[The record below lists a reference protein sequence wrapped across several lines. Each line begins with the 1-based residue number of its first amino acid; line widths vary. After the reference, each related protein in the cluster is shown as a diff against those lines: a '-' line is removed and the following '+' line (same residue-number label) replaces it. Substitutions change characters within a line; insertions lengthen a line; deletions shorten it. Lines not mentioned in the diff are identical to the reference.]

1 MFDVPVTAEELEG
14 VLKIFK
20 KRKSAGPDGVTA
32 EHIRYGGE
40 SLKVWILQVFNAI
53 IISEDIPS
61 CFKCATIVP
70 IYKGKGKDPLDPNSY
85 RGISLSPVLSK
96 IFESVFLA
104 RLMPSFD
111 ESGIPHINQTAYQ
124 RGMSCHDATFTV
136 LESIRKY
143 LRSGD
148 SVFQIFY
155 DLEKAF
161 DSVEFP
167 VLLKHLYGAGIHGK
181 AWRLIRSYYLSP
193 TSRVRVNN
201 ALSSE
206 FTLGRGV
213 RQGSVLSP
221 SLFLIVIDDLLKKL
235 ADLNQGV
242 EFNGHYTGTMGHAD
256 DLRSITSTTDALHA
270 QAEVIVQFVDSN
282 FLKLNTSKCELLISS
297 VSNSQPEVNNPPFS
311 LKPSTT
317 SKCLETWW
325 SPNLSPKVSIEKNIA
340 NARRAFFGFGALGA
354 FQGKLSPLSCKMI
367 VEACVVPVCLS
378 GCTNWILT
386 DSLLELL
393 ECFQA
398 ELGRRALKLSRFHN
412 KLSPLIGLRWPTMR
426 ARIYTISE
434 VILSGKSARLHLYI
448 SEQCDS
454 SLCFGM
460 WHWIVDT
467 MPHCAQLKF
476 SAISCGLCLVT
487 VSVTFVISPF
497 QQNNLDLS
505 IFLSI
510 ICLWNLIQSSPHCK
524 NSLTRN
530 YLITL

>member
-1 MFDVPVTAEELEG
+1 M
-14 VLKIFK
+14 
-20 KRKSAGPDGVTA
+20 
-32 EHIRYGGE
+32 
-40 SLKVWILQVFNAI
+40 
-53 IISEDIPS
+53 
-61 CFKCATIVP
+61 
-70 IYKGKGKDPLDPNSY
+70 
-85 RGISLSPVLSK
+85 
-96 IFESVFLA
+96 
-104 RLMPSFD
+104 
-111 ESGIPHINQTAYQ
+111 
-124 RGMSCHDATFTV
+124 
-136 LESIRKY
+136 
-143 LRSGD
+143 
-148 SVFQIFY
+148 
-155 DLEKAF
+155 
-161 DSVEFP
+161 
-167 VLLKHLYGAGIHGK
+167 
-181 AWRLIRSYYLSP
+181 
-193 TSRVRVNN
+193 NN

-256 DLRSITSTTDALHA
+256 DLQSITSTTDALHA
-270 QAEVIVQFVDSN
+270 QAEVIVQFVNSN

-354 FQGKLSPLSCKMI
+354 FQGKLSPLSSKMI

-426 ARIYTISE
+426 ARILSLKLSFLANLLDCTSTSLSS
-434 VILSGKSARLHLYI
+434 VILRSALESGEEEVALVQQCRFLEEPYKSKFTDEIL
-448 SEQCDS
+448 QGQS
-454 SLCFGM
+454 SLSSIKKDLIRADQSWLSNLSSEHSSLRHLVSLKEVPWCKIWDVALDRGYNATLRATKVFSYLSWPLFGDRQC
-460 WHWIVDT
+460 HFCDQSIPTEQSRFEHISLDHLSLEPDT
-467 MPHCAQLKF
+467 
-476 SAISCGLCLVT
+476 
-487 VSVTFVISPF
+487 VISSL
-497 QQNNLDLS
+497 QELS
-505 IFLSI
+505 DPELFDNAVDSFFDFGYKLH
-510 ICLWNLIQSSPHCK
+510 CL
-524 NSLTRN
+524 RE
-530 YLITL
+530 